1 MQFEEGLFRRESGRI
16 VTALT
21 RLFGL
26 ENLTLAED
34 VAQDAFCRALEVWKL
49 RGIPS
54 NPSAWLMTT
63 AKNRAIDILRRERAA
78 RHLVPELGA
87 ALESEW
93 TLVQTVRDF
102 FNRETI
108 KDDQLRMMFSCCAP
122 ALSEETQIALILN
135 LLCGFSANEIAGAF
149 LTGHAAIEKRIARGK
164 KTLAKSQRLFELGD
178 RDFVARL
185 TAVQRALYLLF
196 NEGYHGASSRSPVR
210 AELCRDAMRL
220 AALLVE
226 QPLTA
231 TPQSYAL
238 CALMCLHAARLP
250 ARVDAAGNLRSLFEQ
265 NRSCWD
271 AALITKGGEYLSRS
285 TIGGETNEYQI
296 EAAIAVVHAR
306 ASSAETTDW
315 KMIVTMYD
323 SLMALNPS
331 PVVALN
337 RAVAI
342 AQSEGPERGIQA
354 LQSIADSDRLA
365 DYPFYSAAFG
375 EMEFRRGRLESARR
389 YFQTARSL
397 ARNDAERHLWEV
409 RISATES
416 ATEKEKSPQ
425 AAGSL

>member
-1 MQFEEGLFRRESGRI
+1 MQLEEGLFRRESGRI

-26 ENLTLAED
+26 NNLTLAED

-49 RGIPS
+49 RGIPN

-93 TLVQTVRDF
+93 TLVPTVGNF
-102 FNRETI
+102 FNPETI
-108 KDDQLRMMFSCCAP
+108 KDDQLRMMFSCCDP
-122 ALSEETQIALILN
+122 ALSEEAQIALILN

-149 LTGHAAIEKRIARGK
+149 LTGRAAIEKRIARGK
-164 KTLAKSQRLFELGD
+164 KSLAKSRRLFELSD
-178 RDFVARL
+178 RDFIARL
-185 TAVQRALYLLF
+185 AAVQRALYLLF

-220 AALLVE
+220 GALLLE

-238 CALMCLHAARLP
+238 CALMWLHAARLP
-250 ARVDAAGNLRSLFEQ
+250 ARIDATGNLRSLFEQ
-265 NRSCWD
+265 DRSRWN
-271 AALITKGGEYLSRS
+271 ASLIAQGGEYLARS
-285 TIGGETNEYQI
+285 TMGGKTSEYQI
-296 EAAIAVVHAR
+296 EAAIAAVHAR

-323 SLMALNPS
+323 SLMTINPS
-331 PVVALN
+331 PVIALN
-337 RAVAI
+337 RAIAI
-342 AQSEGPERGIQA
+342 AQSEGPERGIEE
-354 LQSIADSDRLA
+354 LRSIADSDRLA
-365 DYPFYSAAFG
+365 HYPFYSAAFG
-375 EMEFRRGRLESARR
+375 EMELRRGQRESARR
-389 YFQTARSL
+389 YFETALSL
-397 ARNDAERHLWEV
+397 ARNPAERHFLEGRV
-409 RISATES
+409 SATES
-416 ATEKEKSPQ
+416 AR
-425 AAGSL
+425 